1 MAYQVSRSKH
11 IKDVLELC
19 DEDGN
24 VVQTLDIDIDADV
37 ICTQYRKRQ
46 IEIINAER
54 QLKEVQR
61 NGLQSDIDAA
71 FFAYSNA
78 VKEIFL
84 LVFGEENTKIIIDF
98 YNGQYI
104 EMSVQLVPYIYN
116 VIAPALE
123 DALKRRKAQV
133 KSAYKRK
140 F

>member
-37 ICTQYRKRQ
+37 IC
-46 IEIINAER
+46 ER

-71 FFAYSNA
+71 FFAYGNA